1 MAATNALARKRKVD
15 EAMEILKSLSFGPR
29 QSNEIAAYTFLA
41 LLDLPPS
48 APWSS
53 ASNPLRGITPIIE
66 FTRKAYGVRYAPNT
80 RETIRDEAVK
90 YFVETGLLL
99 RNPDNPSRPTN
110 SGQTVYQ
117 VEPIALALV
126 RTFATKPWPAQLKE
140 YLVNRAKIRQAV
152 ERQRTLSRIPVKL
165 PSGETVTL
173 SPGGQNPL
181 IKQIIEEFC
190 PRFAPGATV
199 VYIGDAE
206 SKFLHL
212 EAAYLEGLGVVI
224 APSAKMP
231 DVVVHDTKRNWLVLV
246 EAVTSAGAVDSKR
259 RKELKELFKGCK
271 AGLIFVTAFETRR
284 AMQSFLQQISW
295 ETEVWVAEDPDHL
308 IHFDGERFL
317 GPYPHVIPASSF
329 QKI

>member
-1 MAATNALARKRKVD
+1 MVASHARASAADKKRKLRQ
-15 EAMEILKSLSFGPR
+15 AMEILKSLGFGPR
-29 QSNEIAAYTFLA
+29 QGNEVAAYTFLA
-41 LLDLPPS
+41 LLDL
-48 APWSS
+48 AANVPWSA
-53 ASNPLRGITPIIE
+53 ASNPLRGITPIIG
-66 FTRKAYGVRYAPNT
+66 FIAKAYGVRYAPNT

-90 YFVETGLLL
+90 YFVEAGLLL
-99 RNPDNPSRPTN
+99 RNPDNPNRPTN
-110 SGQTVYQ
+110 SGRTVYQ
-117 VEPIALALV
+117 VEPTALALV
-126 RTFATKPWPAQLKE
+126 RTFGTKTWATQLKE
-140 YLVNRAKIRQAV
+140 YLANRAKIRKTI
-152 ERQRTLSRIPVKL
+152 ERERNLARIPVKL
-165 PSGETVTL
+165 SSGETVTI

-199 VYIGDAE
+199 IYIGDAE

-231 DVVVHDTKRNWLVLV
+231 DVVTHDTKRNWLLLV

-259 RKELKELFKGCK
+259 RNELKELFKGCK
-271 AGLIFVTAFETRR
+271 SGLVFVTAFETRR
-284 AMQSFLQQISW
+284 AMQSFLPLISW

-317 GPYPHVIPASSF
+317 GPYPDVVPR
-329 QKI
+329 

>member
-1 MAATNALARKRKVD
+1 MAATSAAARKRKLG
-15 EAMEILKSLSFGPR
+15 EAMEVLKSLGFGPR
-29 QSNEIAAYTFLA
+29 QNNEVATYTFLA
-41 LLDLPPS
+41 LLDL
-48 APWSS
+48 AANVPWSA

-66 FTRKAYGVRYAPNT
+66 FIAKTYGVRYAPNT

-110 SGQTVYQ
+110 SGKTVYQ
-117 VEPIALALV
+117 VEPTALALV
-126 RTFATKPWPAQLKE
+126 RTFATKAWPVQLKD
-140 YLVNRAKIRQAV
+140 YLANRTKIRQEV
-152 ERQRTLSRIPVKL
+152 ERERNLARIPVKL
-165 PSGETVTL
+165 LSGKMVTL

-199 VYIGDAE
+199 TYIGDAE

-212 EAAYLEGLGVVI
+212 EAAYLEGLGIVI

-231 DVVVHDTKRNWLVLV
+231 DVVVHDTKRNWLMLV
-246 EAVTSAGAVDSKR
+246 EAVTSAGAVDWKR

-271 AGLIFVTAFETRR
+271 AGLVFVTAFETRR
-284 AMQSFLQQISW
+284 AMQSFLPQISW
-295 ETEVWVAEDPDHL
+295 QTEVWIAEDPDHL

-317 GPYPHVIPASSF
+317 GPYPDVMPDSSF
-329 QKI
+329 